1 MRVLLVGA
9 GAVASVVSRHFA
21 RDRGISKII
30 CAARNIK
37 RAKQFLD
44 LKERKLMLIGLD
56 ASRIGAIAKA
66 ARGVDLIVNA
76 SLPAFNENIL
86 TAALKVH
93 ANYQDLA
100 SRLLDLKTVEQLKF
114 HARFKKAKLVGL
126 INTGVA
132 PGVTNL
138 LARGAADK
146 LDEVRAIRFRLL
158 EEQKASELIFAWS
171 AETIL
176 DELTAPPLVYENGKF
191 IFTKPFSDQE
201 DYQFPSPF
209 GQRQMFS
216 IYGDEVAT
224 IPRYIKVRRVDF
236 KSSGTDIELAKA
248 LYRLGL
254 FNKKPIV
261 FAGRQII
268 PVKFF
273 SKLAPK
279 VPTPEE
285 MRRMIKS
292 GVVENAV
299 FVAVVEVEGK
309 QAGRK
314 ITIKTSAVFPDLKE
328 ISKKFFGA
336 TYISYPTGTAAYAF
350 AKIIPKIRTCGVFP
364 PEALSSELRKEVL
377 RELEGRNITINESY
391 SRK

>member
-1 MRVLLVGA
+1 MTILIVGA
-9 GAVASVVSRHFA
+9 GAVASVISRHLA
-21 RDRGISKII
+21 RDRGVSKII
-30 CAARNIK
+30 CASRNIK
-37 RAKQFLD
+37 RAKQFINSQD
-44 LKERKLMLIGLD
+44 RKIKLIFLD
-56 ASRIGAIAKA
+56 ASRINGIIKA
-66 ARGVDLIVNA
+66 AKGVDLIINA
-76 SLPAFNENIL
+76 SLPAFNENIM
-86 TAALKVH
+86 TAALKVG

-138 LARGAADK
+138 LARLAADK
-146 LDEVRAIRFRLL
+146 LDEVRSIRFRLL
-158 EEQKASELIFAWS
+158 EEQEASELIFAWS

-176 DELTAPPLVYENGKF
+176 DELTAPPIVYKNGKF

-201 DYQFPSPF
+201 EYQFPSPF
-209 GQRQMFS
+209 GKKRMFS

-224 IPRYIKVRRVDF
+224 IPRYIKVRHVDF

-254 FNKKPIV
+254 FNKRPIS
-261 FAGRQII
+261 FDGRQVI

-273 SKLAPK
+273 SRLAPK
-279 VPTPEE
+279 VPSPGE
-285 MRRMIKS
+285 MRGMIQS
-292 GVVENAV
+292 GVVDNAI

-309 QAGRK
+309 QAGHNL
-314 ITIKTSAVFPDLKE
+314 IIKNSAIFPDLKE
-328 ISKKFFGA
+328 ISKKFSGA

-350 AKIIPKIRTCGVFP
+350 AKIIPKIKTYGVFP
-364 PEALSSELRKEVL
+364 PEALRAEERKEVL
-377 RELEGRNITINESY
+377 RELESRNIVINESY
-391 SRK
+391 SRR